1 MRSGVG
7 LAFGFGHGA
16 ADGCRARC
24 MRRLCFPARGHAAS
38 KQRKVNEMSE
48 HQIPEEIRLQN
59 GRAALTLVYGGEHKS
74 LPAEFLRV
82 YSPSAEVRGHAPGQ
96 EVLQTGKAGVTIMG
110 LEPVG
115 QYALKIT
122 FSDGHD
128 SGLYDWPYLYKMA
141 YHYDEMW
148 DDYLRRIESAG
159 ASRIPN
165 AEDLAAQAKGG
176 HSCGG
181 GSCGCSR

>member
-1 MRSGVG
+1 
-7 LAFGFGHGA
+7 
-16 ADGCRARC
+16 
-24 MRRLCFPARGHAAS
+24 
-38 KQRKVNEMSE
+38 MSE

-59 GRAALTLVYGGEHKS
+59 GRAALTLVYGGEHKT

-82 YSPSAEVRGHAPGQ
+82 YSPSAEVRGHALGQ

-128 SGLYDWPYLYKMA
+128 SGLYDWPYLHQLA
-141 YHYDEMW
+141 YRYDEMW
-148 DDYLRRIESAG
+148 ADYLRRIELAG
-159 ASRIPN
+159 ASRIPA
-165 AEDLAAQAKGG
+165 AEGSDAQAEAGR
-176 HSCGG
+176 SCGG
-181 GSCGCSR
+181 GGCGCSH

>member
-1 MRSGVG
+1 MKHV
-7 LAFGFGHGA
+7 
-16 ADGCRARC
+16 
-24 MRRLCFPARGHAAS
+24 
-38 KQRKVNEMSE
+38 
-48 HQIPEEIRLQN
+48 IPEEIRLQN
-59 GRAALTLVYGGEHKS
+59 SRAALTLVYDGEHKS

-96 EVLQTGKAGVTIMG
+96 EVLQTGKADVTIMG

-128 SGLYDWPYLYKMA
+128 SGLYDWDYLYKLA
-141 YHYDEMW
+141 CGYDTMW
-148 DDYLRRIESAG
+148 ADYLSRLEAAG
-159 ASRIPN
+159 ASRIASP
-165 AEDLAAQAKGG
+165 EAASADRAAT

-181 GSCGCSR
+181 GCGKH